1 MEQSGAQLA
10 FVWGQPTAD
19 GMEMILEM
27 CQILW
32 TFFGLPS
39 GELQT
44 LTLKNPEVQR
54 KLSVLRS
61 VFV

>member
-10 FVWGQPTAD
+10 LVWGQPTAD
-19 GMEMILEM
+19 GMEM

-44 LTLKNPEVQR
+44 LTLKNPEV

-61 VFV
+61 VFL